1 MDVTFPDG
9 TAVPALGIGTYR
21 MGESTRTRER
31 EIASVQS
38 ALDAGIRVIDTAE
51 MYADGGAESVVGAAL
66 RGKRRD
72 SAFVV
77 TKVLPSNASR
87 SGVISAC
94 ERSLQRLQIDRIDLY
109 LLHWRGAAPLA
120 ETVDAFEHL
129 AARGRI
135 ARWGVSNFDVSDMQE
150 VQALASGKR
159 CSANQVYFSVS
170 RRGVEFDLLPWS
182 NSRGM
187 PLMAYSPFDEGRLLG
202 DRTLASIG
210 RKHGVGAAQV
220 ALAWLLAKPGVI
232 AIPKAGRAEHV
243 RENAVAASL
252 ALDADDIAQID
263 RRWPPPS
270 KKQALAIV

>member
-87 SGVISAC
+87 SGVICAC
-94 ERSLQRLQIDRIDLY
+94 EHSLQRLQIDRIDLY